1 MNISTKWSDEA
12 WAAAE
17 HIYRHIL
24 DLPFVTELAQGTL
37 PGRKFMFYLAQD
49 SMYLDT
55 YSRML
60 AHVASR
66 LSDKSHVESF
76 LKFASDG
83 IAVER
88 ALHKSFIG
96 SMDMPSQSPSCLLY
110 TSVQK
115 ASALDSVCV
124 EAASL
129 LPCFWVYQRV
139 GEHIAATASSL
150 DSNPYESWIKTYGDA
165 SFAESTRRAIEICDS
180 LAETASPV
188 ERQRMTDIFVTCTRL
203 EWLFWE
209 SAYNMEQWKV

>member
-1 MNISTKWSDEA
+1 MNKTTKWSEEA
-12 WAAAE
+12 WLAAE
-17 HIYRHIL
+17 HIYHNIL
-24 DLPFVTELAQGTL
+24 NLPFVTELAQGSL
-37 PGRKFMFYLAQD
+37 PQCKFLFYLAQD

-88 ALHKSFIG
+88 ALHESFI
-96 SMDMPSQSPSCLLY
+96 SKMEMPSQSPSCLLY

-115 ASALDSVCV
+115 ASALDPACV

-139 GEHIAATASSL
+139 GEHIASTASNL
-150 DSNPYESWIKTYGDA
+150 ESNPYKSWIKTYGDA
-165 SFAESTRRAIEICDS
+165 SFAESTRRAIEICDH
-180 LAETASPV
+180 LAETASPDD
-188 ERQRMTDIFVTCTRL
+188 RQRMTDIFVTCTRL

>member
-1 MNISTKWSDEA
+1 MNKSTKWSEEA
-12 WAAAE
+12 WNAAQ
-17 HIYRHIL
+17 HIYHSIL
-24 DLPFVTELAQGTL
+24 DLPFVTELARGTL
-37 PGRKFMFYLAQD
+37 PGRKFLFYLAQD

-66 LSDKSHVESF
+66 LDDKSHMESF

-88 ALHKSFIG
+88 ALHESFICG
-96 SMDMPSQSPSCLLY
+96 TDMPPQSPSCLLY

-115 ASALDSVCV
+115 ASALEAVCV

-139 GEHIAATASSL
+139 GEHIAATASNL
-150 DSNPYESWIKTYGDA
+150 DGNPYEKWIKTYGDE
-165 SFAESTRRAIEICDS
+165 SFAESTRRAIEICDI
-180 LAETASPV
+180 LAENASV
-188 ERQRMTDIFVTCTRL
+188 DERRRMTDIFVTCTRL